1 MRTTLNLPEKLLQRA
16 KKALKARTKT
26 ETIVKSLEE
35 IVRRENVQGLMALR
49 GKLPLMID
57 LDKARGRA

>member
-1 MRTTLNLPEKLLQRA
+1 MRTTLNLPKKLLQRA

-26 ETIVKSLEE
+26 ETIVRSLEE
-35 IVRRENVQGLMALR
+35 IVRRKNVQGLMALR

>member
-35 IVRRENVQGLMALR
+35 IVRRENVHGLMALR

>member
-16 KKALKARTKT
+16 RKVLKARTKT
-26 ETIVKSLEE
+26 ETIIRSLEE
-35 IVRRENVQGLMALR
+35 IVRRQKIGELLALR
-49 GKLPLMID
+49 GKLPLDID

>member
-57 LDKARGRA
+57 LEKARGRA